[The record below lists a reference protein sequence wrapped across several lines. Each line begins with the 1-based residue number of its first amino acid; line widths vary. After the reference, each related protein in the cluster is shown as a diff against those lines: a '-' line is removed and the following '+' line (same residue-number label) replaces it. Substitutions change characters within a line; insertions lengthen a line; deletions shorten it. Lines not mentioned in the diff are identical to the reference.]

1 MRRAALTGGIA
12 TGKSHVR
19 AEFERLGVPTIDA
32 DVLAR
37 AAVAPGTPGLTAVAS
52 RFGPDVLDATG
63 ALDRKKLASIV
74 FENADARRDLE
85 QIVHPAVRLAIDRW
99 FAALPPTQP
108 FAIADIPLL
117 YEAGRAGEFEVV
129 IVTTCD
135 PETQVRRVMS
145 RDSVSESEARQRI
158 GAQLSSEEKTRRA
171 TYVIHT
177 DGTFDDTAR
186 QVREIRNELV
196 AER

>member
-1 MRRAALTGGIA
+1 MRRVALTGGIA

-32 DVLAR
+32 DILAR
-37 AAVAPGTPGLTAVAS
+37 AAVAPGSPARTAVAS
-52 RFGPDVLDATG
+52 RFGADVLDPSG
-63 ALDRKKLASIV
+63 ALDRKKLGAVV
-74 FENADARRDLE
+74 FADPQARRDLE
-85 QIVHPAVRLAIDRW
+85 QIIHPAVRLAIDQW
-99 FAALPPTQP
+99 FATLPANPP

-117 YEAGRAGEFEVV
+117 YETGRAGEFDAV

-135 PETQVRRVMS
+135 PDTQVRRVMS

-158 GAQLSSEEKTRRA
+158 AAQLPSAEKTRRA

-177 DGTFDDTAR
+177 DGTVDDTAR
-186 QVREIRNELV
+186 RVREIYDALV

>member
-1 MRRAALTGGIA
+1 VALTGGIA

-32 DVLAR
+32 DILAR

-63 ALDRKKLASIV
+63 GLDRRKLAAIV
-74 FENADARRDLE
+74 FDNPDARRDLE
-85 QIVHPAVRLAIDRW
+85 QIIHPAVRLAIDHW

-117 YEAGRAGEFEVV
+117 YETGRAGEFDAI

-135 PETQVRRVMS
+135 PEAQVRRVMS

-158 GAQLSSEEKTRRA
+158 AAQLSSQEKTRLA
-171 TYVIHT
+171 TYVVHT
-177 DGTFDDTAR
+177 DGASDETAR
-186 QVREIRNELV
+186 QVHQIYNELV

>member
-1 MRRAALTGGIA
+1 MRRVALTGGIA

-37 AAVAPGTPGLTAVAS
+37 AAVAPGSAGLTAVTS
-52 RFGPDVLDATG
+52 RFGRDVLDASG
-63 ALDRKKLASIV
+63 ALDRKKLGAVV
-74 FENADARRDLE
+74 FGDSQARRDLE
-85 QIVHPAVRLAIDRW
+85 QIVHPAVRRAIDEW
-99 FAALPPTQP
+99 FAALPPAHP
-108 FAIADIPLL
+108 VAIADIPLL
-117 YEAGRAGEFEVV
+117 YETGRHGEFDAV

-145 RDSVSESEARQRI
+145 RDSVSEAEARQRI
-158 GAQLSSEEKTRRA
+158 ASQLPSAEKTRRA

-186 QVREIRNELV
+186 LVRNIYDTLV